1 MNKLARD
8 YGLPQHECNTSVLCP
23 RRHELRVV
31 LGSTYDPQAARAGE
45 VAGAGTPA
53 ASRSLPRSAVRDHA
67 RGAETGSRR
76 RGPERDAGYAALNS
90 SRNSASSDSSIE

>member
-31 LGSTYDPQAARAGE
+31 LGSTYDP
-45 VAGAGTPA
+45 
-53 ASRSLPRSAVRDHA
+53 
-67 RGAETGSRR
+67 
-76 RGPERDAGYAALNS
+76 
-90 SRNSASSDSSIE
+90 